1 MIHKGKSG
9 GIRTGWKWVLPA
21 VGKGI
26 LIGGL
31 IARLFF
37 HSLLGLVLVPFCV
50 AFTLLREKK
59 LQAQALCE
67 TEQELFTEYLGFV
80 KEALMVGYSLEQAVG
95 EGRKGMLTT
104 LKKEHFF
111 LQAVI
116 RLERKLQL
124 GTTVEDAFCQ
134 WAEEANCG
142 DIREFAEV
150 LFIAKRTGGAVW
162 QMIEN
167 TESIIRDKQET
178 MRYIRS
184 VLHSRAYEAKVMKCM
199 PFAML
204 LYLQMFMPDYL
215 APLYHNAVG
224 VCVMSI
230 VLAAY
235 IVLCVV
241 LDKVTAVSL

>member
-1 MIHKGKSG
+1 MRKNRESA
-9 GIRTGWKWVLPA
+9 GIRKDWKRILFA
-21 VGKGI
+21 VGKGM

-31 IARLFF
+31 IAWLFF
-37 HSLLGLVLVPFCV
+37 QSPMGLVCVPFCEAV
-50 AFTLLREKK
+50 VLIQNKKQQEQTLKESE
-59 LQAQALCE
+59 QA
-67 TEQELFTEYLGFV
+67 LFTEYLGFV

-111 LQAVI
+111 LRAII

-124 GTTVEDAFCQ
+124 GTTVEEAFSQ
-134 WAEEANCG
+134 WAEEAKCE

-162 QMIEN
+162 QVIEN
-167 TESIIRDKQET
+167 TESVIRDKQET

-184 VLHSRAYEAKVMKCM
+184 VLHSREYEAKVMKCM

-215 APLYHNAVG
+215 APLYHNVVG
-224 VCVMSI
+224 VCIMSL
-230 VLAAY
+230 VLVIY
-235 IVLCVV
+235 FVLCVV
-241 LDKVTAVSL
+241 LDKVTTVTL

>member
-1 MIHKGKSG
+1 MKENREST
-9 GIRTGWKWVLPA
+9 GIKKDWKRVLSA
-21 VGKGI
+21 MGKGMI
-26 LIGGL
+26 IGAL
-31 IARLFF
+31 IAWLFF
-37 HSLLGLVLVPFCV
+37 QSPMGLVLVPFCV
-50 AFTLLREKK
+50 AVVLVRDKKQQEQTLR
-59 LQAQALCE
+59 E
-67 TEQELFTEYLGFV
+67 TEQALFTEYLGFV

-124 GTTVEDAFCQ
+124 GTTVEEAFSQ
-134 WAEEANCG
+134 WAEEARCE

-162 QMIEN
+162 QVIEN
-167 TESIIRDKQET
+167 TESVIRDKQET

-184 VLHSRAYEAKVMKCM
+184 VLHSREYEAKVMKCM

-204 LYLQMFMPDYL
+204 LYLRMFMPDYL
-215 APLYHNAVG
+215 APLYHNVAG
-224 VCVMSI
+224 VCVMSV
-230 VLAAY
+230 VLAVY
-235 IVLCVV
+235 FVLCVV

>member
-1 MIHKGKSG
+1 MIDNRESA
-9 GIRTGWKWVLPA
+9 GIRKDWKRVLLA
-21 VGKGI
+21 VGKGT

-31 IARLFF
+31 IAWLFF
-37 HSLLGLVLVPFCV
+37 QSPLALLLVPFCV
-50 AFTLLREKK
+50 AVVWAQDKK
-59 LQAQALCE
+59 QQEQALCE
-67 TEQELFTEYLGFV
+67 TEQALFTEYLGFV

-111 LQAVI
+111 LQAII

-124 GTTVEDAFCQ
+124 GTTVEEAFSQ
-134 WAEEANCG
+134 WAEEARCE

-150 LFIAKRTGGAVW
+150 LFIAKRSGGAVW
-162 QMIEN
+162 QVIEN
-167 TESIIRDKQET
+167 TESVIRDKQET
-178 MRYIRS
+178 LRYIRS
-184 VLHSRAYEAKVMKCM
+184 VLHSREYEAKVMKCM

-204 LYLQMFMPDYL
+204 LYLRMFMPDYL

-224 VCVMSI
+224 VCVMCF

-235 IVLCVV
+235 FVLCVV
-241 LDKVTAVSL
+241 LDKVTTVTL

>member
-1 MIHKGKSG
+1 MKENMEST
-9 GIRTGWKWVLPA
+9 GINKDWKRVLSA
-21 VGKGI
+21 MGKGMI
-26 LIGGL
+26 IGAL
-31 IARLFF
+31 IAWLFF
-37 HSLLGLVLVPFCV
+37 QSPMGLVLVPFCV
-50 AFTLLREKK
+50 AVVLVRDKKQQEQTLR
-59 LQAQALCE
+59 E
-67 TEQELFTEYLGFV
+67 TEQALFTEYLGFV

-124 GTTVEDAFCQ
+124 GTTVEEAFSQ
-134 WAEEANCG
+134 WAEEARCE

-162 QMIEN
+162 QVIEN
-167 TESIIRDKQET
+167 TESVIRDKQET

-184 VLHSRAYEAKVMKCM
+184 VLHSREYEAKVMKCM

-204 LYLQMFMPDYL
+204 LYLRMFMPDYL
-215 APLYHNAVG
+215 APLYHNVAG
-224 VCVMSI
+224 VCVMSV
-230 VLAAY
+230 VLAVY
-235 IVLCVV
+235 FVLCVV

>member
-1 MIHKGKSG
+1 MRDNRKSA
-9 GIRTGWKWVLPA
+9 GIRKDWKRTLFA
-21 VGKGI
+21 AGKGM
-26 LIGGL
+26 LIGGM
-31 IARLFF
+31 IAWLFF
-37 HSLLGLVLVPFCV
+37 QSPMGLVFVPFCV
-50 AFTLLREKK
+50 AAVLFRNKKQQEQILR
-59 LQAQALCE
+59 E
-67 TEQELFTEYLGFV
+67 TEQALFTEYLGFV

-111 LQAVI
+111 LQDVI

-124 GTTVEDAFCQ
+124 GTTVEEAFSQ
-134 WAEEANCG
+134 WAEEARCE

-162 QMIEN
+162 QVIEN
-167 TESIIRDKQET
+167 TEGVIRDKQET

-184 VLHSRAYEAKVMKCM
+184 VLHSREYEAKVMKCM

-224 VCVMSI
+224 VCVMCV
-230 VLAAY
+230 VLVVY
-235 IVLCVV
+235 FVLCVV
-241 LDKVTAVSL
+241 LDKVTTVTL

>member
-1 MIHKGKSG
+1 MKENREST
-9 GIRTGWKWVLPA
+9 GIKKDWKRVLSA
-21 VGKGI
+21 MGKGMI
-26 LIGGL
+26 IGAL
-31 IARLFF
+31 IAWLFF
-37 HSLLGLVLVPFCV
+37 QSPMGLVLVPFCV
-50 AFTLLREKK
+50 AVVLVRDKKQQEQTLR
-59 LQAQALCE
+59 E
-67 TEQELFTEYLGFV
+67 TEQALFTEYLGFV
-80 KEALMVGYSLEQAVG
+80 KEALIVGYSLEQAVG

-124 GTTVEDAFCQ
+124 GTTVEEAFSQ
-134 WAEEANCG
+134 WAEEARCE

-162 QMIEN
+162 QVIEN
-167 TESIIRDKQET
+167 TESVIRDKQET

-184 VLHSRAYEAKVMKCM
+184 VLHSREYEAKVMKCM

-204 LYLQMFMPDYL
+204 LYLRMFMPDYL
-215 APLYHNAVG
+215 APLYHNVAG
-224 VCVMSI
+224 VCVMSV
-230 VLAAY
+230 VLAVY
-235 IVLCVV
+235 FVLCVV

>member
-1 MIHKGKSG
+1 MKENKKSVA
-9 GIRTGWKWVLPA
+9 RKKDWKRILSA
-21 VGKGI
+21 LGEGA

-31 IARLFF
+31 IAWLFF
-37 HSLLGLVLVPFCV
+37 QSPAGLVVVPFCV
-50 AFTLLREKK
+50 AAVLIRTKK
-59 LQAQALCE
+59 QQKQALRE
-67 TEQELFTEYLGFV
+67 TEQALFTEYLGFV

-95 EGRKGMLTT
+95 EGKKGLLTT

-116 RLERKLQL
+116 RLERRLQL
-124 GTTVEDAFCQ
+124 GTTVEEAFSR
-134 WAEEANCG
+134 WAEEARCE

-162 QMIEN
+162 QVIEN
-167 TESIIRDKQET
+167 TESVIRDKQET

-184 VLHSRAYEAKVMKCM
+184 VLHSREYEAKVMKCM

-215 APLYHNAVG
+215 APLYHNVVG
-224 VCVMSI
+224 VCLMCV
-230 VLAAY
+230 VLAVY
-235 IVLCVV
+235 FVLCVV
-241 LDKVTAVSL
+241 LDKVTTVTL